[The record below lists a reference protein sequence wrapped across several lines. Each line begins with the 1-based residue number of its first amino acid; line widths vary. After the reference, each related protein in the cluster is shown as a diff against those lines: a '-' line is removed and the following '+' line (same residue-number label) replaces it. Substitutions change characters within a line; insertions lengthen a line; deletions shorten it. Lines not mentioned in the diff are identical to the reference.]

1 MTKEEI
7 LSHFE
12 TKTIEKIL
20 RREFPFVKGLSLD
33 DKYEDYA
40 SHHFMDVLIDPNE
53 LANYTGFKLRGFMIE
68 KEGELVNYLSSLVTN
83 SQEKDVMVD
92 LQDRIFEV
100 FNSVH
105 GSNAIPSTMK
115 MKKKPRSVSFRTT
128 SPYQS

>member
-33 DKYEDYA
+33 DKYDDYA

-53 LANYTGFKLRGFMIE
+53 LADYTGFKFRKFMIE
-68 KEGELVNYLSSLVTN
+68 EEGELINYLASLVTTP
-83 SQEKDVMVD
+83 QEKEVMGD

-105 GSNAIPSTMK
+105 NSSAIPHTMK